1 MSWIQKQNKEKFRQT
16 KNKMERNLER
26 EKMDSKT
33 LNFIKNFQ
41 NVLIKLW
48 YFEFDLVGSK
58 KYKYR

>member
-1 MSWIQKQNKEKFRQT
+1 MSWIQKHNKEKFRKQ

-26 EKMDSKT
+26 EKIDSKT

-41 NVLIKLW
+41 NVLNKLW
-48 YFEFDLVGSK
+48 HFQFDLVGIK